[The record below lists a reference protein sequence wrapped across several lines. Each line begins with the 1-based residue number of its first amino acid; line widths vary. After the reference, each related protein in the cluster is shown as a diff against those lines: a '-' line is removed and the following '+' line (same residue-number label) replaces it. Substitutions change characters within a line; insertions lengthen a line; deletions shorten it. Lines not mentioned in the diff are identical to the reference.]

1 MKKIVLFLIAAILLS
16 SATASSAAV
25 RFSYGADTTGRM
37 MVDEDYRFNT
47 QVNPIVGSRYSL
59 DLTARNSE
67 TASCIHDF
75 SAEDH
80 EVNTKTD
87 ALYSSNTSK
96 WIRGLYLEEKSG
108 ASLIIE
114 KNESENKT
122 FVGCSDSTIGFS
134 ARVDSLQ
141 RFSSLG
147 KINNGS
153 QMYDIDTTGRGNFDA
168 DLYAASSEG
177 EGQKSGGGCCVGS
190 CNEYVLRS
198 TERISSHVGGRFGDF
213 NFIARYEVTP
223 RYDVTPPWT

>member
-16 SATASSAAV
+16 LVTASSAAV

-37 MVDEDYRFNT
+37 AVDEDYRYNT

-67 TASCIHDF
+67 TAICNHDF

-80 EVNTKTD
+80 EVSTETD
-87 ALYSSNTSK
+87 VLYLGDTSK
-96 WIRGLYLEEKSG
+96 MLRGLYLEEKSG

-114 KNESENKT
+114 QNETENET

-134 ARVDSLQ
+134 ADVDSLL
-141 RFSSLG
+141 FSSAG
-147 KINNGS
+147 WINGGS
-153 QMYDIDTTGRGNFDA
+153 QKYDIATTGRGNFDA

-177 EGQKSGGGCCVGS
+177 EGQMDGGGCCAGS
-190 CNEYVLRS
+190 CDEYVLRS
-198 TERISSHVGGRFGDF
+198 TERISSHVGARFGDF
-213 NFIARYEVTP
+213 NFTA
-223 RYDVTPPWT
+223 RYDVTPPWM

>member
-1 MKKIVLFLIAAILLS
+1 MKTKKIVLLLIAAILLS
-16 SATASSAAV
+16 LATASSTSV
-25 RFSYGADTTGRM
+25 RYTYDTETTGRM
-37 MVDEDYRFNT
+37 TVGEDYRSNT
-47 QVNPIVGSRYSL
+47 YGNPIVGSRYSL

-67 TASCIHDF
+67 NARCDHDF

-87 ALYSSNTSK
+87 VLYSSNTSR

-134 ARVDSLQ
+134 AFVDSLQ

-147 KINNGS
+147 NINNGS
-153 QMYDIDTTGRGNFDA
+153 QMYEIATTGRGNFDA

-177 EGQKSGGGCCVGS
+177 EGRMNGEGGCAGS

-213 NFIARYEVTP
+213 NFTAN
-223 RYDVTPPWT
+223 YDVTPPWT